1 MYCDEHKEGK
11 TIFVKFT
18 VLLTCD
24 EHRIFR
30 MMIDEVHSI
39 RTVAG
44 SKRYVCIV
52 TPLKYILIN
61 EEFNQNK

>member
-1 MYCDEHKEGK
+1 MYCDELKEGK
-11 TIFVKFT
+11 TIFVQFT

-30 MMIDEVHSI
+30 HDEVHSI

-61 EEFNQNK
+61 EEFNQKR

>member
-1 MYCDEHKEGK
+1 
-11 TIFVKFT
+11 
-18 VLLTCD
+18 
-24 EHRIFR
+24 